1 MQRQSLVLIGL
12 TLTVGSLAHA
22 AAPVSPALMGEMK
35 GIFSYCES
43 IDRRDEDKLEKLDR
57 SFSKGLSRHDLESME
72 RDQNYRANFSVMQSV
87 FRGMSPDDAL
97 QLCRNAVK

>member
-12 TLTVGSLAHA
+12 MLTVGSLAHA
-22 AAPVSPALMGEMK
+22 APLSPALMGEVK
-35 GIFSYCES
+35 GILSYCES
-43 IDRRDEDKLEKLDR
+43 IDRRNDDRFEKLEKTY
-57 SFSKGLSRHDLESME
+57 SKGLSRHDLELME
-72 RDQNYRANFSVMQSV
+72 KNQDFRTNFSVMQSV